1 METGI
6 QFTGSLAPGASN
18 QWYTYDWAPEQQ
30 VVWTVIP
37 TSPRPGAPQVEWS
50 VAVNR
55 ESETACTY
63 WITVHNL
70 TQEAVDFE
78 GRFAILA

>member
-1 METGI
+1 VEDRHSI
-6 QFTGSLAPGASN
+6 YRLLEPGASN
-18 QWYTYDWAPEQQ
+18 QWYTYNWPPEQQ
-30 VVWTVIP
+30 VVWTGSSHPEI
-37 TSPRPGAPQVEWS
+37 GCPQVEWS

-78 GRFAILA
+78 GRFAILV